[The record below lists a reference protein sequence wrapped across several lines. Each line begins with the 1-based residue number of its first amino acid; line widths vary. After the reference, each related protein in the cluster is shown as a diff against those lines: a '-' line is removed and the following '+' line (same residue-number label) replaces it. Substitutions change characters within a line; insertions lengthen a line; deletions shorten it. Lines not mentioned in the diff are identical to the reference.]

1 MHFGTLPTAKDG
13 FPSFRYHATKAP
25 VIVNNQDDVL
35 KLGGSWSRT
44 YIPQEFP
51 KRLYNKDGQSTVV
64 SNKTDQEKHFK
75 QGYQETPFEDVK
87 LVIEMSAADKDA
99 ELRKLREQVSA
110 LEMTAQIQAAKNK

>member
-1 MHFGTLPTAKDG
+1 MQFGLLPTDKQG
-13 FPSFRYHATKAP
+13 FPRFMYHAIKSP
-25 VIVNNQDDVL
+25 VIVNNNDDVI

-51 KRLYNKDGQSTVV
+51 KRLYNKEGQSTVV

-75 QGYQETPFEDVK
+75 QGYQETPFEGVK

-99 ELRKLREQVSA
+99 ELRKLREQVSV